1 MNLGQLD
8 NLIAEIRRVS
18 FSDDKTILGNAL
30 ALEYEEKLINEGK
43 SEYNVFVFGDL
54 NDFKQLNDEHGY
66 AAGDVAIR
74 VAGETLNKIVVSE
87 LQARAFRK
95 SGDEFVIL
103 LRQDVVNRFLSL
115 ASAFADIH
123 FSQNEKELRT
133 SMSFGYVFS
142 DGKTSFEDLLR
153 RAEDACKQAKVQGNG
168 FCVEWAEDIKLNPF
182 VRKGGRC
189 KQCGARVT
197 CNVPKQN
204 AQAELKG
211 CPCCGAAL
219 E

>member
-30 ALEYEEKLINEGK
+30 ALEYEENLINEGK
-43 SEYNVFVFGDL
+43 SEYDVFVFGDL

-74 VAGETLNKIVVSE
+74 VAGETLSKIVVGE
-87 LQARAFRK
+87 LQAKAFRK

-103 LRQDVVNRFLSL
+103 LRQNMVIRFLPL
-115 ASAFADIH
+115 ASTFADIQ
-123 FSQNEKELRT
+123 FSQNEKELTT
-133 SMSFGYVFS
+133 SMSFGYVFG

-168 FCVEWAEDIKLNPF
+168 SCIEWTEDIKLNHL

-197 CNVPKQN
+197 CNVPQQN
-204 AQAELKG
+204 APVELKG
-211 CPCCGAAL
+211 CPCCGGPL